1 MNLIDLDELKTIR
14 EGNKASE
21 ERYSRDRHMYL
32 MGKQG
37 LDKDFLER
45 LSERDEACYDMGYS
59 ARNLS

>member
-32 MGKQG
+32 KGKQG
-37 LDKDFLER
+37 LDRSTVEH
-45 LSERDEACYDMGYS
+45 LSERDRACYDMGYS
-59 ARNLS
+59 ARNL